1 MINRDYLRIV
11 YKGPSRS
18 VSLRLDIATFNKTK
32 MDFLPFEDQFL
43 RINKA
48 QDFKRDQI
56 TLYIGGVF
64 L

>member
-1 MINRDYLRIV
+1 MINRDYLRII
-11 YKGPSRS
+11 YKGPSRE
-18 VSLRLDIATFNKTK
+18 VSLRLDIDTFNKTK
-32 MDFLPFEDQFL
+32 MEFLPLEDLFL

-48 QDFKRDQI
+48 SDFKRDQI